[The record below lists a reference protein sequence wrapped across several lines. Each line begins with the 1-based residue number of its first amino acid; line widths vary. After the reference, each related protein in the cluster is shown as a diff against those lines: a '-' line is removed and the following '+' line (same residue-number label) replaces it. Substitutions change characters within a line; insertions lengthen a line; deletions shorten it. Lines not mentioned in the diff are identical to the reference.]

1 MYRTLSTRRERWYAM
16 IMALH
21 GETRNR
27 AEIASG
33 PKAIVVINRTPFCG
47 KDCWLA
53 SILQISKFSHTWHDL
68 CLTINSTIDRQ
79 MIKDVDNIIIRNAL
93 YNICVFNVFWILIHF
108 SIIIFNFTK
117 EYGRYTND
125 DSTLNFMIERN

>member
-1 MYRTLSTRRERWYAM
+1 
-16 IMALH
+16 
-21 GETRNR
+21 
-27 AEIASG
+27 
-33 PKAIVVINRTPFCG
+33 
-47 KDCWLA
+47 
-53 SILQISKFSHTWHDL
+53 
-68 CLTINSTIDRQ
+68 

-93 YNICVFNVFWILIHF
+93 YNICVFNVFWTLIHF